1 MAVKKKP
8 WEVFVDAL
16 REQLA
21 RHDVDLAPSGSL
33 RKVPEDDIPRMS
45 TAMANAVLEH
55 LTSVEGLGQE
65 QALEVTK
72 LFFQELSRP
81 SSKPLRGRLKQVWE
95 AWRRS

>member
-1 MAVKKKP
+1 MAVKEP

-21 RHDVDLAPSGSL
+21 RHDVDARPAGAL
-33 RKVPEDDIPRMS
+33 RKVPEADVPRMS
-45 TAMANAVLEH
+45 TAMANAVLDH

-72 LFFQELSRP
+72 LFFAELGKP
-81 SSKPLRGRLKQVWE
+81 SSEPLGKRLKLVWE
-95 AWRRS
+95 NWTDT